1 MYAVA
6 SACGSSRAYAC
17 LYVIRSLFSL
27 PTFLA
32 AKKRAP
38 AKRCSFSSF
47 LVFPH
52 CPCFCPCFSL
62 EPLVF
67 LTFFQHIPS
76 LLASR
81 RLLRAILQFFFPFL
95 FFFSLFFSLF
105 LFSYALDELNVALL
119 SFYPAKTTLAG
130 SVDIL
135 GHVGL
140 FVFFG
145 VFLCLLSISL

>member
-52 CPCFCPCFSL
+52 CPCFSL

-140 FVFFG
+140 FFFFG